1 MSRSSGRWSLK
12 DCTALLA
19 RPNSHLGISGAT
31 AAMPAVSG
39 PTTSKYR
46 SRRTVV
52 DGISFDSKREA
63 ARYNELKL
71 LRQAGR
77 VLWFIMQVPFRLPG
91 GTRWYAD
98 FLVVW
103 GNGSITVEDT
113 KGFKTE
119 TYRVKKREVEAAYGI
134 EIMEL

>member
-1 MSRSSGRWSLK
+1 MSKLAPRWSEADLATILSRRSRSPVVADGEL
-12 DCTALLA
+12 CTTP
-19 RPNSHLGISGAT
+19 RR
-31 AAMPAVSG
+31 
-39 PTTSKYR
+39 SKYG

-52 DGISFDSKREA
+52 DGIAFDSKREA
-63 ARYNELKL
+63 ERYAELKL
-71 LRQAGR
+71 LRQGGR

-103 GNGSITVEDT
+103 ATGSITVEDT

-119 TYRVKKREVEAAYGI
+119 TYRVKKREVEAAFGI
-134 EIMEL
+134 EITEL